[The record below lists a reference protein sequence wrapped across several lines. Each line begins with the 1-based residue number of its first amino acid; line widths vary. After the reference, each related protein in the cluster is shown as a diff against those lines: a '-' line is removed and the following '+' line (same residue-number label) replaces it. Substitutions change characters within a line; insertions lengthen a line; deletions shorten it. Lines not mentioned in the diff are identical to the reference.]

1 MKVTEETQSGRQY
14 RLRGKG
20 VKGVRSG
27 VTGDLFCQVAVETP
41 VKLNQKQKEHLR
53 EFDEMLK
60 KDGKSHSPR
69 AATWFDAVKRFFKDR

>member
-1 MKVTEETQSGRQY
+1 MSFVTAALGGEVTVPTLAGQVSLKVTEETQSGRQY

-41 VKLNQKQKEHLR
+41 VKLNQKTK
-53 EFDEMLK
+53 
-60 KDGKSHSPR
+60 R
-69 AATWFDAVKRFFKDR
+69 AFARI